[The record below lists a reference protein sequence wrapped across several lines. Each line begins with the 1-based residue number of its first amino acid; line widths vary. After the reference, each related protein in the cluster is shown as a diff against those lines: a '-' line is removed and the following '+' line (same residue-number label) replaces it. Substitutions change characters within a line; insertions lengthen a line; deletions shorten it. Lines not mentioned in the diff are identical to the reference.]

1 MAGKKLNKKN
11 CCFLYGDDMVSISIR
26 REGLL
31 QAYFHGNPPEPTVFD
46 GEGSYEAYQNA
57 LEGQSLFSSDTAVI
71 IQNPFFLKKASKS
84 SAEEARQAAFLQF
97 LETLPEEIFCL
108 ITLDGKPDKRTKLVK
123 NLLALCYSEELTLM
137 QPRDA
142 AGVMI
147 HMLQE
152 AGKRVDLEG
161 RGYLEAVLS
170 SWDEIS
176 RPLLQ
181 TECDKIVLMCGENPL
196 VTKAILELALPD
208 YMNQGI
214 FKFTDALL
222 DKKAD
227 VVLASADRVF
237 TDMSATIKNLGFLSA
252 KFRKIKMLK
261 EMERERV
268 PMMRMQQILGIRSS
282 WMWRNL
288 VNESRKVTEKEAE
301 DFLLAIFYYQL
312 TARQGASEAELK
324 DVLLKYCMKRRDDR

>member
-1 MAGKKLNKKN
+1 MAVKKLNKKN
-11 CCFLYGDDMVSISIR
+11 CCFLYGDDLVSISIR

-31 QAYFHGNPPEPTVFD
+31 QAYFQGNPPEPTIFD
-46 GEGSYEAYQNA
+46 GQGSYEAYQNA

-71 IQNPFFLKKASKS
+71 IQNPSFLKKASKS
-84 SAEEARQAAFLQF
+84 EKEDAQQAAFLHS

-147 HMLQE
+147 RMLQD

-170 SWDEIS
+170 SWNEIS

-181 TECDKIVLMCGENPL
+181 TECDKIVLMCGTAPM

-214 FKFTDALL
+214 FKFTDVLL
-222 DKKAD
+222 DKKAE
-227 VVLASADRVF
+227 VVLESADRVF
-237 TDMSATIKNLGFLSA
+237 TDMSTTIKNLGFLSS

-268 PMMRMQQILGIRSS
+268 PMMRMQQLLGIRSS

-288 VNESRKVTEKEAE
+288 VNEARKVTEKEAE
-301 DFLLAIFYYQL
+301 DFLLSIFYYQL
-312 TARQGASEAELK
+312 TSRQGASEVDLK
-324 DVLLKYCMKRRDDR
+324 DVLLKYCMK

>member
-1 MAGKKLNKKN
+1 MAVKKLNKKN
-11 CCFLYGDDMVSISIR
+11 CCFLYGDDVVSISLR

-31 QAYFHGNPPEPTVFD
+31 QAYFHGNPPEPTVF
-46 GEGSYEAYQNA
+46 EGQGTYEAYQNA
-57 LEGQSLFSSDTAVI
+57 LDGQSLFSSDTAVI
-71 IQNPFFLKKASKS
+71 IQNPSFLKKVSKS
-84 SAEEARQAAFLQF
+84 EKEEKEQAAFLHA

-108 ITLDGKPDKRTKLVK
+108 ITLDGKPDKRTKVVK

-147 HMLQE
+147 HMLQD

-170 SWDEIS
+170 SWNEIS

-181 TECDKIVLMCGENPL
+181 TECDKIVLMCGDAPM

-222 DKKAD
+222 DKKAE
-227 VVLASADRVF
+227 VVWESADRVF
-237 TDMSATIKNLGFLSA
+237 TDMSTTIKNLGFLSS

-268 PMMRMQQILGIRSS
+268 PMMRMQQVLGIRSS

-288 VNESRKVTEKEAE
+288 VSEARKVTEKEAE
-301 DFLLAIFYYQL
+301 EFLLSIFYYQL
-312 TARQGASEAELK
+312 TMRQGASEVDLK
-324 DVLLKYCMKRRDDR
+324 DVLLKYCMK